1 MERKSIITW
10 MDAIKLAIGIMVGLM
25 PALFVMKCSGETD
38 SKAQTPNSITYT
50 KTIENKGDTIFVDSD
65 EECNYN
71 PSINDILELRNELKY
86 AVWVDSVYL
95 TIPDSILIN
104 ILVNEGTQTS
114 VVTIVQKYME
124 IKEEK

>member
-25 PALFVMKCSGETD
+25 PALFVMKCSGKTE
-38 SKAQTPNSITYT
+38 SKTQMPNSITYQ
-50 KTIENKGDTIFVDSD
+50 KTNENKGDTIFVDSY

-95 TIPDSILIN
+95 TIPDNILVE
-104 ILVNEGTQTS
+104 ILVNEGTQAS
-114 VVTIVQKYME
+114 VVSIVQKYME

>member
-10 MDAIKLAIGIMVGLM
+10 MDAIKMAIGIMVGLM
-25 PALFVMKCSGETD
+25 PALYIMKCSGKTE
-38 SKAQTPNSITYT
+38 SKSQTPNSITYQ
-50 KTIENKGDTIFVDSD
+50 KVNENKGDTIFVDSY

-71 PSINDILELRNELKY
+71 PSINDILQMREELKY

-95 TIPDSILIN
+95 TIPDSILID
-104 ILVNEGTQTS
+104 ILVNEGTQAS
-114 VVTIVQKYME
+114 VVSIVQKYME

>member
-1 MERKSIITW
+1 
-10 MDAIKLAIGIMVGLM
+10 M
-25 PALFVMKCSGETD
+25 PALYVMKCSGKTE
-38 SKAQTPNSITYT
+38 SKAQTPNSITSQ
-50 KTIENKGDTIFVDSD
+50 KANENKGDTIFVDSY

-95 TIPDSILIN
+95 TIPDSILID

-124 IKEEK
+124 IKKEK

>member
-25 PALFVMKCSGETD
+25 PALYVMKCSGKTE
-38 SKAQTPNSITYT
+38 SKTQMPNSITYQ
-50 KTIENKGDTIFVDSD
+50 KTNENKGDTIFVDSY

-95 TIPDSILIN
+95 TIPDNILVE
-104 ILVNEGTQTS
+104 ILVNEGTQAS
-114 VVTIVQKYME
+114 VVSIVQKYME